1 MLTQKILKEN
11 EHVILDNYHLNLEI
25 DLYLQDSNVHRV
37 RDARNDI
44 DYLCKYICIG
54 DDNTV
59 HIGGSDPW
67 KP

>member
-11 EHVILDNYHLNLEI
+11 EHAILDNYHRDLEI

-44 DYLCKYICIG
+44 DYFCKYICINE
-54 DDNTV
+54 DMTV